1 MKKFSLVFCSLLL
14 IFSFY
19 GGASA
24 CACCSETGTY
34 SIWTG
39 KPEGYTLDV
48 INGFKFSDKS
58 YLLISEAGFDAIK
71 GLGEVEKD
79 FDNSSWTAFGGEMGF
94 TASYAAKMWT
104 VNFKTKS
111 GKTGSL
117 VLPMPAQMVEFKV
130 DTHDGRR
137 SGGGG
142 PLLYKEFRFKGN
154 VQTGKGFLQKSI
166 TKPTTYFL
174 VFKGRGNG
182 CNNTEDFTHW
192 YLEIRGKNAD
202 FNLIG
207 KLDSA
212 DPENVFDEQTEEET
226 TTESEN

>member
-1 MKKFSLVFCSLLL
+1 MKKLSLVFCSLLL

-19 GGASA
+19 ASASA

-34 SIWTG
+34 NIWTG
-39 KPEGYTLDV
+39 KPEGYTLEV
-48 INGFKFSDKS
+48 ISGFKFNKSS

-71 GLGEVEKD
+71 GLGEIEKD
-79 FDNSSWTAFGGEMGF
+79 FDNDSWTAFGGEMDF

-117 VLPMPAQMVEFKV
+117 TLPMPAQMVEFKA
-130 DTHDGRR
+130 DIHDGRR

-142 PLLYKEFRFKGN
+142 PLLYKEFRFKGT
-154 VQTGKGFLQKSI
+154 VQSGKGFLQKSI
-166 TKPTTYFL
+166 VRPTTYLL

-182 CNNTEDFTHW
+182 CDNTQDFTHW
-192 YLEIRGKNAD
+192 YLEVTGKNAGYEI
-202 FNLIG
+202 LG

-212 DPENVFDEQTEEET
+212 DPEYVFDEQTEEEN
-226 TTESEN
+226 TEGEN